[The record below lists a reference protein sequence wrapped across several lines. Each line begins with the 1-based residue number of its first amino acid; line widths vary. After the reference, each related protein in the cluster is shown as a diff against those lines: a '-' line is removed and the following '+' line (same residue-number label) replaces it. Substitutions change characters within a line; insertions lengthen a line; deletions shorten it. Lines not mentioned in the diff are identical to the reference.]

1 MKTRV
6 LFLLALSPVALLA
19 QSTFGTILGTVSDA
33 SGALAPGVAVTVT
46 NLAENISRET
56 VSDFQG
62 HYEFDNLK
70 AGLYRVVA
78 RKQGFREFS
87 AADLRLEA
95 RQTLRI
101 NVGLQVGEVV
111 ETVTVEGA
119 AAVITTETQ
128 TIASTFGSQ
137 QVLEIPANY
146 RGRGSTSP
154 YSLLA
159 FLPGVQADNGNGGL
173 GNFSI
178 QGALPHQNEVTVD
191 GISTVDI
198 RGNGPLTEMFP
209 SVESIAEMKVQG
221 VGNAAE
227 YGQIGDITTISKSG
241 SNAFHGSA
249 FEYLQNRELDAT
261 AFGSVTRPQKTANTF
276 GGSLSGPVIR
286 NHTFFFVDYEGMR
299 YRSGSTVQNT
309 VPTAAMR
316 SGDFSAER
324 GTVRDPLTGQ
334 AFLNNRVPD
343 ARISPV
349 AKKLIGYYPL
359 PNFGR
364 TDVETSS
371 NFRENRAAPVR
382 SDQYDIRVDHMLTS
396 KQSIFG
402 RWTWKNIPRTSPTRL
417 LLPPDDGFNENR
429 NLVLSHNY
437 TISPRWLNEFRFGL
451 SRNFRGANF
460 PVDGAK
466 LVGDLGLQGL
476 GPNFPPNGIP
486 NIIFGGL
493 TSNFAHGR
501 PSLVHSQTWQVNNNT
516 TWMKG
521 RHTIKFGLDIRRL
534 RSTDITSFTTGDD
547 YGDFDFEGRFSGNDF
562 ADFLLGIPDSSQIS
576 KTGPDS
582 DGRVWHYHFFA
593 QDSFKVHPKLTLEY
607 GFRYEYHPPFKDS
620 AFNITNFD
628 RTVPVTGRVIIPSDP
643 AAQKLTAPGFLLST
657 NACPVSKGPVGGVP
671 CTPFLTAKDANWPET
686 LRFPWKKNFDPR
698 IGFAYR
704 PFSDGK
710 TVIRGGAGI
719 FTMTVLGSVFYSL
732 TGIHSSDVTA
742 FQNTLRNGQPV
753 FQWPQT
759 SGGAGV
765 GSVAVGSQDFRT
777 ANGEHFRDPYSIQWN
792 LSAEREVGWGTGLRV
807 SYIGLRSVELP
818 WAPDLNQPQPST
830 TPFTQRPL
838 TDRPFPNWNII
849 FSRDAGGNAIY
860 HSLQTELTHRF
871 KSGLTFNSAWTW
883 AKNIAD
889 NAGPAPTG
897 FAAEN
902 GGGRNT
908 NSLCRACDRG
918 NVAASRRHRWVSTA
932 IYELPF
938 GKGRRYGN
946 SASPIAE
953 ALVGG
958 WRLSGIL
965 LLQTGPFLTPTMSGG
980 DPSGTNGIG
989 RGTQR
994 ADSVGRDGNISNPT
1008 ADSWWDRTAFV
1019 CPGRVPGASDQFNCN
1034 VGAIGRFGNAGVGT
1048 LIGPRTVNLS
1058 MGFGK
1063 DFRVTEKSR
1072 LKFEGSFSNLPNHP
1086 NLADPG
1092 TNITTAS
1099 SFGRVTTARSAD
1111 SGGNRVGQFS
1121 LRFEF

>member
-1 MKTRV
+1 MKRYI
-6 LFLLALSPVALLA
+6 FLLLLVFLPGALVA

-33 SGALAPGVAVTVT
+33 SGALVPAVTVTVT
-46 NLAENISRET
+46 NLDENISRET
-56 VSDFQG
+56 ASDSQG
-62 HYEFDNLK
+62 NYEFQNLK
-70 AGLYRVVA
+70 AGHYRVA
-78 RKQGFREFS
+78 AKKQGFREFS
-87 AADLRLEA
+87 AADLLLEA
-95 RQTLRI
+95 RQTLRV
-101 NVGLQVGEVV
+101 NVGLQVGDVV

-128 TIASTFGSQ
+128 TIAATFNTQ

-154 YSLLA
+154 YSILA
-159 FLPGVQADNGNGGL
+159 FLPGVQADNGN
-173 GNFSI
+173 NFSI

-198 RGNGPLTEMFP
+198 RSNGPLTEMFP
-209 SVESIAEMKVQG
+209 SVEGIAEMKVQG
-221 VGNAAE
+221 VGNNAE
-227 YGQIGDITTISKSG
+227 YGQIGDITTTSKGG

-261 AFGSVTRPQKTANTF
+261 AFGSVTKPQKTANTF
-276 GGSLSGPVIR
+276 GGSLAGPVIK

-299 YRSGSTVQNT
+299 YRSGTTVQNAA
-309 VPTAAMR
+309 PTAAMR
-316 SGDFSAER
+316 TGDFSAER
-324 GTVRDPLTGQ
+324 GTVKDPLTGE
-334 AFLNNRVPD
+334 AFANNRVPD
-343 ARISPV
+343 ARISPI
-349 AKKLIGYYPL
+349 AKKIINYYPL

-364 TDVETSS
+364 TDVEASG
-371 NFRENRAAPVR
+371 NFRENRAAPVI
-382 SDQYDIRVDHMLTS
+382 SDQYDIRVDHLLTQ
-396 KQSIFG
+396 KQQIFG
-402 RWTWKNIPRTSPTRL
+402 RWTWKNIARISPTRL
-417 LLPPDDGFNENR
+417 LFPADDGFNENR
-429 NLVLSHNY
+429 NLVISHNY

-460 PVDGAK
+460 AVDGAK
-466 LVGDLGLQGL
+466 LVQDLGLQGL
-476 GPNFPPNGIP
+476 GPNFPPNGVP

-516 TWMKG
+516 TWTKG
-521 RHTIKFGLDIRRL
+521 RHTIKFGVDMRRL

-582 DGRVWHYHFFA
+582 DGRVWHYHFYA
-593 QDSFKVHPKLTLEY
+593 QDNFKVSPKLTIEY
-607 GFRYEYHPPFKDS
+607 GLRYEYHPPFTDQ

-628 RTVPVTGRVIIPSDP
+628 RTVPITGRVVIPSDP
-643 AAQKLTAPGFLLST
+643 TAQKLTAPGFIASI
-657 NACPVSKGPVGGVP
+657 NACPISKGPVNGVP
-671 CTPFLTAKDANWPET
+671 CTPFLTAKEANWPET
-686 LRFPWKKNFDPR
+686 LRFPWKKDFDPR

-704 PFSDGK
+704 PFSDTK

-719 FTMTVLGSVFYSL
+719 FSMTVLGSVFYSL

-742 FQNTLRNGQPV
+742 YQNALQGGKPL

-759 SGGAGV
+759 SGGLGV
-765 GSVAVGSQDFRT
+765 ASVPVGTQDFRT

-792 LSAEREVGWGTGLRV
+792 MSVERDIGWNTGLRV
-807 SYIGLRSVELP
+807 SYIGLRSIELP
-818 WAPDLNQPQPST
+818 WAPDLNQPQVST
-830 TPFTQRPL
+830 RPFTQRPL

-860 HSLQTELTHRF
+860 NALQTDLTHRF
-871 KSGLTFNSAWTW
+871 KSGLTFDSSWTW
-883 AKNIAD
+883 SKNIAD
-889 NAGPAPTG
+889 NAGPAPSG
-897 FAAEN
+897 YAAEN

-918 NVAASRRHRWVSTA
+918 NVAASRRHRWISTVV
-932 IYELPF
+932 YELPF
-938 GKGRRYGN
+938 GKGKRFGGGAN
-946 SASPIAE
+946 PIAD
-953 ALVGG
+953 AIAGG
-958 WRLSGIL
+958 WRLSGIML
-965 LLQTGPFLTPTMSGG
+965 FQTGPFLTPTMSGG
-980 DPSGTNGIG
+980 DPSGTNAIG

-994 ADSVGRDGNISNPT
+994 PDAVGNVSGNLSNPT
-1008 ADSWWDRTAFV
+1008 ADVWWNRTAFF
-1019 CPGRVPGASDQFNCN
+1019 CPGRTPGASDQFSCN

-1048 LIGPRTVNLS
+1048 LVGPGTINVS

-1063 DFRVTEKSR
+1063 DFRLTEKSR
-1072 LKFEGSFSNLPNHP
+1072 LKFDGSFSNLPNHP
-1086 NLADPG
+1086 NLADPSNNIATG
-1092 TNITTAS
+1092 SFGRITTAR
-1099 SFGRVTTARSAD
+1099 GAD